1 MEVTEARAWL
11 EALSGV
17 GPKTSAAVL
26 SFSTLRRPALPVD
39 SHHHRVAVRTGMIPA
54 TLAVGPAHA
63 VLSAQ
68 LPHDWDAQQIYD
80 NHEVMMLHGQRCC
93 YFRNPACGRC
103 PLLDLCPTGQRRMA
117 PGKLPV
123 TVRVDPESDQALPLP
138 PRSAWTATPWP
149 AHSLR
154 RYRRAAGGPR

>member
-11 EALSGV
+11 ESLSGV

-68 LPHDWDAQQIYD
+68 LP
-80 NHEVMMLHGQRCC
+80 R
-93 YFRNPACGRC
+93 R
-103 PLLDLCPTGQRRMA
+103 TG
-117 PGKLPV
+117 
-123 TVRVDPESDQALPLP
+123 
-138 PRSAWTATPWP
+138 TP
-149 AHSLR
+149 S
-154 RYRRAAGGPR
+154 GSMTITKS

>member
-1 MEVTEARAWL
+1 
-11 EALSGV
+11 V

-54 TLAVGPAHA
+54 TLAVGPSHA

-68 LPHDWDAQQIYD
+68 LPEDWDAQRIYD

-93 YFRNPACGRC
+93 YFRNPACRRC
-103 PLLDLCPTGQRRMA
+103 VLLDLCPTGQRRMA
-117 PGKLPV
+117 RDAG
-123 TVRVDPESDQALPLP
+123 PESGQAEVSDAATSLE
-138 PRSAWTATPWP
+138 RS
-149 AHSLR
+149 SLVR
-154 RYRRAAGGPR
+154 S